1 MKKAALEKGAAFFAP
16 RHCELGKVRASG
28 NLRARAVTGALMPKR
43 LPTLMALLA
52 LALPLSAQE
61 DEPPPPPKKDGVQ
74 ITFIPPP
81 LTGTVSLGIYD
92 AAGKLVRTLHRE
104 ATKKDFYVGLN
115 GFITNWDGRDDAGK
129 MRAPGSYSARGWMV
143 GNLAVEGVAFHGNDW
158 FKGEDSP
165 RYTGVVSVS
174 SAGAD
179 GVQIVLRALDGRDH
193 ALGWSLAKSGETPP
207 KIEVTATIEDGK
219 LQIKKGNI
227 TQPAALAEGDKVIA
241 ASVGFGDLTWAIVE
255 GADGREV
262 RAYLPGG
269 EFLRR
274 LAYAKDEP
282 VPQQIAASQCS
293 EQIFLIE
300 ENEHEQRLR
309 ALALGG
315 AADST
320 PTEGAEGAKSTWKV
334 VYQKRI
340 ARGAT
345 FSDIATAL
353 GRPQPP
359 LAVPEVKLQTKLN
372 PLLRNAKSEVRLQL
386 ATDAK
391 GTVLKTDDGLPL
403 LHLTDSRDV
412 KWATFV
418 REDEKVLFFEGDG
431 AVVGEFKIGKPN
443 NLMAFDAGLYQLR
456 APGK

>member
-1 MKKAALEKGAAFFAP
+1 
-16 RHCELGKVRASG
+16 
-28 NLRARAVTGALMPKR
+28 MPKR
-43 LPTLMALLA
+43 LPALMALLA

-81 LTGTVSLGIYD
+81 LNGTVSLGIYD

-104 ATKKDFYVGLN
+104 ATKKDFYIGLN

-158 FKGEDSP
+158 VKGEDSP

-174 SAGAD
+174 SASAD
-179 GVQIVLRALDGRDH
+179 GVQIVLRALDGKDH
-193 ALGWSLAKSGETPP
+193 TLGWSLAKPGETPP
-207 KIEVTATIEDGK
+207 KIEVAATIKDGK
-219 LQIKKGNI
+219 LQLKKGDT
-227 TQPAALAEGDKVIA
+227 TQPAVLAEGDKVIA
-241 ASVGFGDLTWAIVE
+241 VSVGFGDLAWAIVD
-255 GADGREV
+255 GAEGREV
-262 RAYLPGG
+262 RAYLPSG
-269 EFLRR
+269 EFMRR
-274 LAYAKDEP
+274 LAYATGEP
-282 VPQQIAASQCS
+282 APQQIAASPCS

-309 ALALGG
+309 ALALSNG
-315 AADST
+315 
-320 PTEGAEGAKSTWKV
+320 TETAPQEGTEVAKSTWKV

-345 FSDIATAL
+345 FSDLAGAL
-353 GRPQPP
+353 GRPQTPQS
-359 LAVPEVKLQTKLN
+359 VPEIKLQTKLN
-372 PLLRNAKSEVRLQL
+372 PLLQNAKSEVRLQL

-391 GTVLKTDDGLPL
+391 GTLLKTADGLPL
-403 LHLTDSRDV
+403 LHLTDSHGV

-418 REDEKVLFFEGDG
+418 NEGEKVIFFENDG
-431 AVVGEFKIGKPN
+431 AVVGEFKIGKPT

-456 APGK
+456 VPGK